1 MSEEA
6 LFVFE
11 AQDVNL
17 EWYRK
22 VAGVVQKAAQCC
34 GIISDVMKKKRERGT
49 MQTSLDHL
57 FQKGR

>member
-34 GIISDVMKKKRERGT
+34 GIISDVMKKKKRERYYADIT
-49 MQTSLDHL
+49 RSS
-57 FQKGR
+57 FSKG